1 MHRAQRSGMG
11 PARAEARPDTGHG
24 SSTMAFAIVGLIAVV
39 ACAGDGSASSRSSV
53 ALVVER
59 IGASSDGMAGHST
72 STFIRSDVVSG
83 GTVSPDVAQ
92 VTLRLVPKDPGAA
105 FNPAAP
111 TGANLVTVDR
121 YRVRYVRSDGRNAP
135 GIDVPHVWDGAL
147 SLTASFAAQTVD
159 LVLVRAS
166 AKLDPPLIMLREGG
180 GDIVINAIAHVTFYG
195 RDNGG
200 ARVEAT
206 GAVTVEFA
214 DWSDADRVPR

>member
-1 MHRAQRSGMG
+1 MEDGFGEGRGAAGDGAWPEHDG
-11 PARAEARPDTGHG
+11 
-24 SSTMAFAIVGLIAVV
+24 VGLTAVV
-39 ACAGDGSASSRSSV
+39 ACAGDGPASSRSSV

-72 STFIRSDVVSG
+72 SAFIRSDVVSG
-83 GTVSPDVAQ
+83 GTVFPDVAQ

-105 FNPAAP
+105 VNPAAP
-111 TGANLVTVDR
+111 TGANLATVDR

-135 GIDVPHVWDGAL
+135 GIDVPHAWDGAL
-147 SLTASFAAQTVD
+147 GLTASFAAQTVD

-200 ARVEAT
+200 ARVEAA
-206 GAVTVEFA
+206 GAVSVEFA
-214 DWSDADRVPR
+214 DWSDADRVRR